1 MFTSLLLPAIL
12 SVLANIVFSAL
23 IVHELRERDVNINY
37 FLARLLLLK
46 YVHRYREITKK
57 ERGTVGG
64 LYYAWVISIN
74 AALVFGVAGLVVRA
88 I

>member
-1 MFTSLLLPAIL
+1 LFTFLMVLALL
-12 SVLANIVFSAL
+12 SVLLNIVFSAL
-23 IVHELRERDVNINY
+23 VVHELRKRGVRINY
-37 FLARLLLLK
+37 LFVRLLLPK
-46 YVHRYREITKK
+46 YVHQYRAMTKE

-88 I
+88 S